1 MDGERLNLSN
11 GGEAKGCVQNMRI
24 ITVIILKCVKA
35 YLECSNYNYYIIIQ
49 HLIMHLKL
57 GAIMVEVT

>member
-49 HLIMHLKL
+49 H
-57 GAIMVEVT
+57 